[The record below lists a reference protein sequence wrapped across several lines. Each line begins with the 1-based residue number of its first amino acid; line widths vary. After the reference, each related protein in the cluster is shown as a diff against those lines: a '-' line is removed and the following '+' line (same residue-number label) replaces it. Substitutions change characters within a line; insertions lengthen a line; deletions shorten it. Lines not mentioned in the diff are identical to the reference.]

1 MKRILVIGGSGTLG
15 RSVIGQLLA
24 VGHQV
29 RATSRRVRS
38 GSELARVEWAQS
50 DLRTGSGLRTALEGV
65 EVVVHC
71 ATNPAASSRVDI
83 RGTERVLEAA
93 RAAAVEH
100 FIFPSIVGI
109 DSHPFRYYRAKL
121 AAEKL
126 IEQSGVPWTILR
138 ATQFHSLVDQ
148 FLAGLSRLPWIF
160 LLSRLRFQSVSV
172 DEVAAQLVRCVT
184 QGPCGRQPDVGGPE
198 VLSAEVMAERWLA
211 ARGLRK
217 RVVQLYLP
225 GRTAAAFR
233 RGDNLLK
240 QGLQGRITWDEW
252 LADRAS
258 RSGIDART

>member
-38 GSELARVEWAQS
+38 GSEPARVEWAQS

-71 ATNPAASSRVDI
+71 ATNPAASRRVDI
-83 RGTERVLEAA
+83 RGTERVLETA
-93 RAAAVEH
+93 RAAVQH

-109 DSHPFRYYRAKL
+109 DSNPFRYYRAKL

-148 FLAGLSRLPWIF
+148 FLTGLSRLPWIF

-172 DEVAAQLVRCVT
+172 DEVAAQLVRCVAE
-184 QGPCGRQPDVGGPE
+184 GPGGRQPDIGGPE
-198 VLSAEVMAERWLA
+198 VLSAEAMAERWLA
-211 ARGLRK
+211 ARGLEK

-240 QGLQGRITWDEW
+240 QGVLGRITWDEW
-252 LADRAS
+252 LGERAS
-258 RSGIDART
+258 RSGTDA